1 MVTTRPRVWATACL
15 VIATSIATTGQERA
29 RALPDR
35 PGARRPALPSGPRLA
50 ALPDD
55 QWNDVHKAV
64 VAKHAP
70 ALRPPPHT
78 PPLADSFLSF
88 PAYLS
93 QDSTLPPRHRELLI
107 LRTAWLRYAGK

>member
-64 VAKHAP
+64 VGKYAADGQGR
-70 ALRPPPHT
+70 ALRTLLHIPA
-78 PPLADSFLSF
+78 LADSFLSF

-93 QDSTLPPRHRELLI
+93 QDSTL
-107 LRTAWLRYAGK
+107 